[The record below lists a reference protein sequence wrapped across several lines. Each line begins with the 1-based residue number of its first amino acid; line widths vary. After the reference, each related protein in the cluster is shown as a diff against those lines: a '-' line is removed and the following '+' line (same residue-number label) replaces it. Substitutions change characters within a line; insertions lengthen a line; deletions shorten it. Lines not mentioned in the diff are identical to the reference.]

1 MYLDVEMNLREK
13 MTIMLKTARMTD
25 LFNVPV
31 ESALL
36 AEDVGAVR
44 AHDPVHVVEPP
55 HVTRQV
61 RTRLV
66 LV

>member
-61 RTRLV
+61 RTLLV